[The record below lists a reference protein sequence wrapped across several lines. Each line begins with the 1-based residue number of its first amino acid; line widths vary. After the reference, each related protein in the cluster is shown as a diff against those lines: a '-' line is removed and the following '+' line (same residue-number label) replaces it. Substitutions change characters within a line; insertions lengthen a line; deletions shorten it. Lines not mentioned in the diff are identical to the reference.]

1 MNTSFKW
8 RIGIWLLATIV
19 ACAPLT
25 GQAAE
30 ELASLWTAFTV
41 QDGLRSGNILSIL
54 VGQDGGLW
62 FGTDAGVGHYDGS
75 WRWLSEADGVPPGK
89 VRAIVQTA
97 DGTLWFA
104 TSAGL
109 ASLAPGSPCCDR
121 WTVDRNLPANDVLS
135 LVAAP
140 AATTGNGYAG
150 VWVGTARGLVY
161 VDAQQVRPEDAVPPL
176 GISALAFAADGR
188 LLAGVQG
195 RGVWQRDLDGRWQE
209 LDGTASLQGDVY
221 TLLPEPDGTLWAGTA
236 NGLVVRRPGGTWERF
251 PLAEDNNL
259 SPVLAVVRDPY
270 GGLWAATDRGVYY
283 DPDAAIGGLP
293 VSHIRAQPG
302 GLINDY
308 VRALALDQ
316 DNALWLGTIAGIS
329 RYAGI
334 IWHVITDEAVRSQ
347 RINAVLADHTG
358 RIWVATETNGL
369 VLREGTDW
377 RHFTV
382 REGLPDNRV
391 VTLFE
396 DDAGRVWVATGT
408 AVGLMTERR
417 GSWRFEPLDT
427 GGLIELPVFAF
438 EQDGQGNLWLGGK
451 RGGVRWTELGG
462 VVPVVELEGKRVNA
476 IYQARNGV
484 LWFGTQSDGVLRH
497 IEGQWQLL
505 SPGVSVTQLND
516 VIVNGIGETDDGSL
530 WVGTYNNG
538 LWRFRDGLWE
548 RNDMNLASPKI
559 LALHFTRNNLWV
571 GTRQGLSRFDGLTWQ
586 NYRGDA
592 LPGGPWVTALTAEK
606 DGTLWIGSTAGLV
619 QYRPEQTRPW
629 VQIGTVNLEK
639 PQNGRL
645 DLKRDTLQIIQLYG
659 GDLAT
664 RADDLLY
671 LTQVQGLEATPRVH
685 TMPQITAYADLALAP
700 GVYVLRAMVRDAAF
714 NYSPPVELTIM
725 VPKMVTLPGGYK
737 MRANL
742 FYLLLVGGALVFT
755 GAGVS
760 SGVALRARARA
771 QRLTAEKAQRQ
782 CEALARGFNPYISGK
797 PIYEPNM
804 FFGRKELLQRIF
816 NALHQNNI
824 MIHGE
829 RRMGKTTLL
838 YQLANQ
844 LRQADDPEWAFVPIY
859 IDLEGTPEE
868 RFFYQLMDAIWS
880 TLQSF
885 LQQQTI
891 HLRISTAIPEKYNDL
906 DFTADLRELLERL
919 KDMTAPRKLRMILLM
934 DEMDVISNYDTRVQQ
949 QFRRIL
955 MSSLATNLG
964 AVVAGVHISKD
975 WDRLESPWYNLFNEI
990 SLEPFTPEEARSLL
1004 IEPVRGIYEWEPAAV
1019 EFVIRQA
1026 AGRPHR
1032 LQQYALEA
1040 VNRMLAA
1047 GRLQI
1052 TQADVEAAHQAV
1064 EYSQRT

>member
-1 MNTSFKW
+1 MNANLRW
-8 RIGIWLLATIV
+8 WIGIWLLAAIV
-19 ACAPLT
+19 AGAPLT

-41 QDGLRSGNILSIL
+41 EDGLRSGNILSIL
-54 VGQDGGLW
+54 VAQDGALW
-62 FGTDAGVGHYDGS
+62 FGTDAGAGRYDGS
-75 WRWLSEADGVPPGK
+75 WRWLSEADGLPPGK

-109 ASLAPGSPCCDR
+109 ASLVPGSPCCDR
-121 WTVDRNLPANDVLS
+121 WTVGRGLPADDVLS
-135 LVAAP
+135 LTAAP
-140 AATTGNGYAG
+140 AATTGDGYAG
-150 VWVGTARGLVY
+150 VWAGTARGLVY
-161 VDAQQVRPEDAVPPL
+161 VDAQQVRPEDAVPSL
-176 GISALAFAADGR
+176 GISALAFVADGR

-195 RGVWQRDLDGRWQE
+195 RGVWQRDLEGRWQE
-209 LDGTASLQGDVY
+209 LDGTALLQGDVY

-236 NGLVVRRPGGTWERF
+236 NGLMVRRPGGTWERF
-251 PLAEDNNL
+251 PLAEGNNL
-259 SPVLAVVRDPY
+259 SQVLAVVRDPH
-270 GGLWAATDRGVYY
+270 GGLWAATDQGVYY

-302 GLINDY
+302 GLMNDY
-308 VRALALDQ
+308 VRALALDR
-316 DNALWLGTIAGIS
+316 DNALWLGTIAGIN

-334 IWHVITDEAVRSQ
+334 IWHVITDEAVRGQ
-347 RINAVLADHTG
+347 RINAVLADHAG

-369 VLREGTDW
+369 ALREGAGW

-382 REGLPDNRV
+382 REGLPDDRV

-396 DDAGRVWVATGT
+396 DDAGGVWVATGT
-408 AVGLMTERR
+408 AVGLMAESR

-427 GGLIELPVFAF
+427 RGLIEPPVFAF
-438 EQDGQGNLWLGGK
+438 EQDAQGNLWLGGE

-462 VVPVVELEGKRVNA
+462 VVPVVELEDKRVNA
-476 IYQARNGV
+476 IYQARDGA
-484 LWFGTQSDGVLRH
+484 LWFGTRSDGVLLQ
-497 IEGQWQLL
+497 IKGQWQAL
-505 SPGVSVTQLND
+505 SARASAAQIND
-516 VIVNGIGETDDGSL
+516 VVVNGIVETDDGSL

-548 RNDMNLASPKI
+548 RSDMHLASPKV
-559 LALHFTRNNLWV
+559 LALHVTGNSLWV

-586 NYRGDA
+586 SYRGDA
-592 LPGGPWVTALTAEK
+592 LPGPWVTALAAER
-606 DGTLWIGSTAGLV
+606 DGALWIGSTAGLV

-645 DLKRDTLQIIQLYG
+645 NLKRDTLQIIHLYG

-671 LTQVQGLEATPRVH
+671 LTQVQGFEATPRVH

-700 GVYVLRAMVRDAAF
+700 GVYMLRAMVRDAAF
-714 NYSPPVELTIM
+714 NYSPPVELTIV

-737 MRANL
+737 VRASL
-742 FYLLLVGGALVFT
+742 FYPLLVGGMLALAGV
-755 GAGVS
+755 GVS
-760 SGVALRARARA
+760 SGAGLRVRARAR
-771 QRLTAEKAQRQ
+771 RLAAEKAQRQ
-782 CEALARGFNPYISGK
+782 REALARSFNPYISGE
-797 PIYEPNM
+797 PIREPDM
-804 FFGRKELLQRIF
+804 FFGREELLQRIF
-816 NALHQNNI
+816 NALHQNSI

-838 YQLANQ
+838 YQLAD
-844 LRQADDPEWAFVPIY
+844 LLHQADDPEWVFVPVY
-859 IDLEGTPEE
+859 VDLEGTPEE
-868 RFFYQLMDAIWS
+868 RFFYQLMDAICN

-885 LQQQTI
+885 LKQQTV
-891 HLRISTAIPEKYNDL
+891 HLRVSTAAPEKYTDR

-934 DEMDVISNYDTRVQQ
+934 DEMDVISNYNTLVQQ

-1052 TQADVEAAHQAV
+1052 TRADVEAAHEAV
-1064 EYSQRT
+1064 ERSYGA